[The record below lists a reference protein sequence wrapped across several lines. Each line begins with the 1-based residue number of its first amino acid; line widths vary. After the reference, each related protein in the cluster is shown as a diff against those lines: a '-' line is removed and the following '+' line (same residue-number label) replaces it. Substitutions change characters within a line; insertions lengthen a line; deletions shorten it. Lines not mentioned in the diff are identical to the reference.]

1 MKLSDF
7 NQCKGIQWTWCTC
20 KACLLAIN
28 LVFWWPWSPLLVP
41 GFLRV
46 LQSLKNPCILET
58 LLRSLKLSFIHFGRW
73 KSLNFNCGIF
83 LKCPFEAK
91 RIKLALRKW
100 RSGTDGLWCKS
111 LGFRMVT
118 SAFASVLI
126 YARFRCWQTDTNC
139 TWNYMTK
146 SFMSLPTILPLV
158 RVSDCPTCNGHGLL
172 SLMNLHNAW

>member
-118 SAFASVLI
+118 SAFASVLMH
-126 YARFRCWQTDTNC
+126 ARFRCTLVSC
-139 TWNYMTK
+139 FIKFYKILIK
-146 SFMSLPTILPLV
+146 SFVKFYKTEWQFCIAIFIKFYTFL
-158 RVSDCPTCNGHGLL
+158 
-172 SLMNLHNAW
+172 